1 VLAEARLALRALWP
15 CGSAGEC
22 AALRG
27 SERSGLLVARE
38 HLAWLGTGAHAR
50 GSKAQLRW

>member
-1 VLAEARLALRALWP
+1 MLAEARLALRALGP
-15 CGSAGEC
+15 CGSAGED

-38 HLAWLGTGAHAR
+38 HLAWRGTGACAR
-50 GSKAQLRW
+50 GSKAQLHW

>member
-1 VLAEARLALRALWP
+1 MLAEARLALRALGP
-15 CGSAGEC
+15 CSSAGEG

>member
-1 VLAEARLALRALWP
+1 MLAEAWLALRALGP
-15 CGSAGEC
+15 CGSASEG

-38 HLAWLGTGAHAR
+38 HLAWLGTGACAR
-50 GSKAQLRW
+50 GSKAQLHW